1 MNENT
6 YNLDLS
12 SFILGFENYQKF
24 IINHYS
30 QIDRSKKLKLTQLL
44 PQKIRDILV
53 YSNINF
59 SVRINEDEEII
70 DNSDAFYFVKEKFFA
85 EKEKM
90 LGLLQLL
97 INENK
102 KIWEDI
108 GILKI
113 VGIFYKI
120 TEPINNPIFDL
131 DFYFDQKDC
140 KIKAKLDPISTQ
152 NINQIHQSLE
162 NQN

>member
-12 SFILGFENYQKF
+12 SFILIFENYKKF

-30 QIDRSKKLKLTQLL
+30 QIDRSKKLSLAQLL
-44 PQKIRDILV
+44 PKRISDFLV
-53 YSNINF
+53 YNNISF
-59 SVRINEDEEII
+59 DTRFDEYEEII
-70 DNSDAFYFVKEKFFA
+70 DNSDAFYFVKENFFA

-120 TEPINNPIFDL
+120 TEPINNPIFD
-131 DFYFDQKDC
+131 F
-140 KIKAKLDPISTQ
+140 
-152 NINQIHQSLE
+152 
-162 NQN
+162 